1 MYPFASG
8 ILKGVLTIC
17 PECGQTYGGP
27 GACPTCGIPL
37 VSVDDPLLGQTI
49 GPYRVTKL
57 LGAGG
62 MGRVY
67 RAVQPSIGARV
78 AIKVLAVEGTRTREL
93 VDRFFAEARAVNL
106 IRHDGIVNVIDLSM
120 LPDGRPYIVMEF
132 LDGAPLSTVMKR
144 RGALPLG
151 TLAQL
156 VTEVLEAL
164 AAAHARGI
172 VHRDLKPDNIW
183 VTHTGRAKVLDFGIA
198 KLDPSLSGQSTATR
212 TGAVL
217 GTPSYMSPEQ
227 AMAKP
232 VDARSDLYSLGVIL
246 YEGVSGAAPFQAPSL
261 YELMRMHL
269 EDIPRPPR
277 ALRPGL
283 PAAYEA
289 VILRALEKDAGR
301 RYQTAPEMGAALMDA
316 ARALPASEWATLR
329 VTEADQ
335 SLAPA
340 TPSPMQLTAPRRPS
354 RAGLWLGVGA
364 AVIGVGAA
372 AVAVVAT
379 RRGDDAPAVAPDAG
393 RAVVTQTPPVPQAA
407 KPDAAPAP
415 KGITDAA
422 RFDGVDYL
430 AEATRLARARMDD
443 AELTMMYLPNVRPDG
458 LSDFTATSY
467 AVAQYHF
474 RSPRASQ
481 RGDRPLGTELPCLLQ
496 VFATTYAGIRME
508 PRSDARCD
516 NPIIGPPRCG
526 AKQVW
531 EKAVAAGSPRNAI
544 ATLIWTAREGPQK
557 KNWIFM
563 IGTDG
568 STTKFIQD
576 DCK

>member
-1 MYPFASG
+1 MYPFGSG

-17 PECGQTYGGP
+17 PDCGQTYGGP
-27 GACPTCGIPL
+27 GTCPTCGMAL
-37 VSVDDPLLGQTI
+37 VPVDDPLLGQTI

-78 AIKVLAVEGTRTREL
+78 AIKVLAVEGARSREL

-106 IRHDGIVNVIDLSM
+106 IRHDGIVNVIDLAT

-132 LDGAPLSTVMKR
+132 LDGAPLSTVLKR
-144 RGALPLG
+144 RGPLPLG
-151 TLAQL
+151 ALAQL
-156 VTEVLEAL
+156 AAEVLEAL

-172 VHRDLKPDNIW
+172 IHRDLKPDNIW

-198 KLDPSLSGQSTATR
+198 KLDPSLSGQATTTR

-246 YEGVSGAAPFQAPSL
+246 YECVAGTPPFVAPSL

-269 EDIPRPPR
+269 EDVPRPLRP
-277 ALRPGL
+277 LRPGL
-283 PAAYEA
+283 PPAYEA
-289 VILRALEKDAGR
+289 IVMRALDKDPAR
-301 RYQTAPEMGAALMDA
+301 RFQTAGEMGAALMDA
-316 ARALPASEWATLR
+316 ARALPPSEWGVLR
-329 VTEADQ
+329 VTEAGAA
-335 SLAPA
+335 LAPA
-340 TPSPMQLTAPRRPS
+340 TPSPMQLTAAPRPS
-354 RAGLWLGVGA
+354 RAGLWVGVGA
-364 AVIGVGAA
+364 AVIGVTAAAA
-372 AVAVVAT
+372 AVIATRGGTAETPPAVVAI
-379 RRGDDAPAVAPDAG
+379 DAG
-393 RAVVTQTPPVPQAA
+393 HSGPAA
-407 KPDAAPAP
+407 AQSMDAAPKP
-415 KGITDAA
+415 KGIADPAH
-422 RFDGVDYL
+422 FDGLDFL
-430 AEATRLARARMDD
+430 AEATRLARAQYAD

-467 AVAQYHF
+467 TVAQYHF
-474 RSPRASQ
+474 RSPQASA
-481 RGDRPLGTELPCLLQ
+481 RGDRPIGAELPCLVQ
-496 VFATTYAGIRME
+496 IFATTYAGIRLE
-508 PRSDARCD
+508 PRNDARCD
-516 NPIIGPPRCG
+516 NPIVGPPRCTPQKVW
-526 AKQVW
+526 AK
-531 EKAVAAGSPRNAI
+531 ARAAGAPENAI
-544 ATLIWTAREGPQK
+544 ATIIFTMNTSTNK

-568 STTKFIQD
+568 STSKFIAD
-576 DCK
+576 DCP